1 MLFDLKGK
9 RRRTVQATYLM
20 LAVLMGVGL
29 VAFGI
34 GSSVN
39 GGLFDAFK
47 GGGGSN
53 KADEAIQKRIDAAER
68 TLQTNPR
75 NTAALASLT
84 RAHYQMATSTADSQ
98 TSDFTAKSLPE
109 LQKTAASWERYT
121 KVAKKPDP
129 SLARLVMQAYDGMG
143 RLQKGSPEK
152 AKQAWAGAASAA
164 ETAAAAAPR
173 SQNYIVLVLYA
184 TLAGQTRK
192 ADLAGKQ
199 AIALAPKSQKKQAKQ
214 AVQQAKAA
222 AATQGQGGQP
232 APAGPAP

>member
-9 RRRTVQATYLM
+9 RRRFVQATYLG

-109 LQKTAASWERYT
+109 LQKTAA
-121 KVAKKPDP
+121 
-129 SLARLVMQAYDGMG
+129 
-143 RLQKGSPEK
+143 
-152 AKQAWAGAASAA
+152 
-164 ETAAAAAPR
+164 PR

-232 APAGPAP
+232 APAGTAPQREARSQNPKPGTNPPSNASR